1 MSKVTWLVLVV
12 LPGLTI
18 LLGFAIYW
26 QRRREVVRPRTLLI
40 LLLVVVGLVAFIAL
54 YEGELPSSDERA
66 AQAKLLFH
74 FDDEDVNGLEIE
86 WEGIRVV
93 LERPVAEAADEEGE
107 EESRS
112 EVTDEWRLV
121 YPLEARA
128 DESLVASLLGAL
140 TSMEMSRTLE
150 DMTPAEAGL
159 EEPRARVEVTM
170 IVGVAETDDFFVVA
184 DGLWSQLTR
193 APGEWRSREVF
204 AAPQED
210 IERIS
215 LGMADERLLLARRG
229 QDFWLESPMVDRADQ
244 AKVSKLLGDI
254 ASLTVASFVDEPELT
269 PDEMGLEPARAILEV
284 VLKEEAEPFRLE
296 LGVPVPETEG
306 RITARVGDQI
316 IELETELAQL
326 MDGSPTDWQSTTWSS
341 LQTFQIDNVVVD
353 DETGTLSLERA
364 GANWTRAEDEI
375 PFTTASD
382 LLYAITEAQAERI
395 LSPAEAEMLGADWES
410 PVLEL
415 RLASDEESEQ
425 EELTLYTGSGGEHLA
440 RTGDREAV
448 LVIPDEA
455 VQEILDKIAAA
466 RTVDYVPEEE

>member
-1 MSKVTWLVLVV
+1 M
-12 LPGLTI
+12 
-18 LLGFAIYW
+18 
-26 QRRREVVRPRTLLI
+26 RPRTLLI

-74 FDDEDVNGLEIE
+74 FDDDDVNGLEIE
-86 WEGIRVV
+86 WEGNRVV

-140 TSMEMSRTLE
+140 TSMEKSRTLE

-159 EEPRARVEVTM
+159 EEPRARVEVRLADDVRELRIGSEVPASSTM

-284 VLKEEAEPFRLE
+284 VLKEQAEPFRLE

-326 MDGSPTDWQSTTWSS
+326 MDESPTDWQSTTWSS
-341 LQTFQIDNVVVD
+341 LETFQIDNVVVD

-364 GANWTRAEDEI
+364 GATWTRADDEI

-382 LLYAITEAQAERI
+382 LLYAITEAQAERT
-395 LSPAEAEMLGADWES
+395 LSPAEAEKLGADWES
-410 PVLEL
+410 PVLGL
-415 RLASDEESEQ
+415 RLAGDEESDQ

-440 RTGDREAV
+440 RTGDRETV

-466 RTVDYVPEEE
+466 RAVDTVPEEK

>member
-1 MSKVTWLVLVV
+1 
-12 LPGLTI
+12 
-18 LLGFAIYW
+18 
-26 QRRREVVRPRTLLI
+26 VVRPRTLLI

-140 TSMEMSRTLE
+140 TSMEKSRTLE

-159 EEPRARVEVTM
+159 EEPRARVEVRLADDVRELRIGSEVPASSTM

-229 QDFWLESPMVDRADQ
+229 QDFWLESPMLDRADQ

>member
-1 MSKVTWLVLVV
+1 
-12 LPGLTI
+12 
-18 LLGFAIYW
+18 
-26 QRRREVVRPRTLLI
+26 VVRPRTLLI

-86 WEGIRVV
+86 WEGNRVV

-140 TSMEMSRTLE
+140 TSMEKSRTLE

-159 EEPRARVEVTM
+159 EEPRARVEVRLADDVRELRIGSEVPASSTM

-284 VLKEEAEPFRLE
+284 VLKEQAEPFRLE

-364 GANWTRAEDEI
+364 GATWTRADDEI

-382 LLYAITEAQAERI
+382 LLYAITEAQAERT
-395 LSPAEAEMLGADWES
+395 LSPAEAEKLGADWES
-410 PVLEL
+410 PVLGL
-415 RLASDEESEQ
+415 RLAGDEESDQ

-440 RTGDREAV
+440 RTGDRETV

-466 RTVDYVPEEE
+466 RAVDTVPEEE